1 MISQQQ
7 KYYCYMLNISK
18 LNSKDAR
25 KVFKVFFTSK
35 IDFEEVHT
43 GKMPKYWVFS
53 TLHFLTLGQNMEM
66 NWSKFPLTLQPYNWF
81 EI

>member
-1 MISQQQ
+1 
-7 KYYCYMLNISK
+7 MLNISK

-43 GKMPKYWVFS
+43 GKMPKY
-53 TLHFLTLGQNMEM
+53 
-66 NWSKFPLTLQPYNWF
+66 
-81 EI
+81 